1 MEQAKNEVTKV
12 QSVLQLRYL
21 ILISLILIITGFTL
35 YCTLKFSDVGEIR
48 DIQFAYIPILLETI
62 GVALLF
68 IAYNKEVNVIQDQ
81 ARFRYLKRYTT
92 LIGVLLVTAGII
104 TLTLNFL
111 IFLEVTPLYA
121 LNEGLVLVFGVVLVL
136 RMYLNP
142 EEEIIFESKFT
153 RMFVKN
159 KEESET
165 ESEDEESET
174 LNESSNLYENDF
186 RHFEDLPFQEYL
198 VKLDSLDKK
207 IEYRIL
213 KLSERL
219 EMQKRTI
226 HKQANVNLTFGIA
239 IAVSGIIALLIIVQ
253 MNNSL
258 EPESLLSKFNYFS
271 RLTLVIFIE
280 LLAIFFLKLYKE
292 NLNEK
297 RYYQNEL
304 TNIELKY
311 LAIVAA
317 KESEEDSDM
326 SEVIKDL
333 SKTERNFILKKGE
346 STVYLKNLEI
356 ESSQLSNLAE
366 AMSKILGK
374 K

>member
-1 MEQAKNEVTKV
+1 MEQPKNEVTKI

-21 ILISLILIITGFTL
+21 ILISLVLITTGFTL
-35 YCTLKFSDVGEIR
+35 YCTLKFSNIGVIR
-48 DIQFAYIPILLETI
+48 DIQFAYIPIIIETI

-92 LIGVLLVTAGII
+92 VIGVLLVTAGII
-104 TLTLNFL
+104 TLTFNFL
-111 IFLEVTPLYA
+111 IFSELTPIYA

-153 RMFVKN
+153 RMFVKS
-159 KEESET
+159 KDESDIEPEGEESET
-165 ESEDEESET
+165 ST
-174 LNESSNLYENDF
+174 ESSNLYENDF
-186 RHFEDLPFQEYL
+186 RYFDDLPFHEYL
-198 VKLDSLDKK
+198 DKVDSWDKK
-207 IEYRIL
+207 LEYRIL

-219 EMQKRTI
+219 ETQKRTI

-258 EPESLLSKFNYFS
+258 NPESLLSKFNYFS
-271 RLTLVIFIE
+271 RLSLVIFVE

-311 LAIVAA
+311 LALITAR
-317 KESEEDSDM
+317 ESEEDADM
-326 SEVIKDL
+326 TEVIKDL

-346 STVYLKNLEI
+346 STVHLKNLEI
-356 ESSQLSNLAE
+356 EASQMSNLTDLL
-366 AMSKILGK
+366 SKMLGK